1 MKNITA
7 RNKGLLTGAVMI
19 IISIGIYT
27 AKGSFE
33 NGLQYITY
41 TTYVAGILWSIFSLK
56 QQSGNSA
63 TFKQYF
69 AEGFKCFIVVTL
81 LMVLFTLFFI
91 LLHPELK
98 EQMAALLKT
107 EYSKSKDLT
116 PVDIENRIAAA
127 KKFFLPG
134 YIMGAILG
142 YLFIGVLVTAVA
154 AGFLSAAPKANQA

>member
-1 MKNITA
+1 MKDISA
-7 RNKGLLTGAVMI
+7 RNKGLITGGVMI
-19 IISIGIYT
+19 IISICIFA
-27 AKGSFE
+27 AKRNFE

-41 TTYVAGILWSIFSLK
+41 STYVAGILWAIFSLK
-56 QQSGNSA
+56 KQTGNSA

-81 LMVLFTLFFI
+81 LMILFTLIFI

-98 EQMAALLKT
+98 EQMATQMKAEFL
-107 EYSKSKDLT
+107 KSKDLT
-116 PVDIENRIAAA
+116 TVDIENRIATA

-142 YLFIGVLVTAVA
+142 YLFIGSLVSLVA
-154 AGFLSAAPKANQA
+154 AGFLSSANKN